1 MGAEK
6 KKEKVKERAKK
17 RAMTAEQVKEKNMA
31 RIACERRKDGEV
43 YEDTEELTVLQG
55 RNCKQRLM
63 KFERKTST
71 NGQATARGDIV
82 MSRISAFEKLDLELI
97 KREKMQKNFS
107 FADQIRAAKN
117 KRMELTMEASSS
129 VHAASKKP
137 GEYA

>member
-63 KFERKTST
+63 KVIA
-71 NGQATARGDIV
+71 Q
-82 MSRISAFEKLDLELI
+82 
-97 KREKMQKNFS
+97 
-107 FADQIRAAKN
+107 
-117 KRMELTMEASSS
+117 
-129 VHAASKKP
+129 
-137 GEYA
+137 